1 MINHELLL
9 EYGGEVKTYESGE
22 RILNEGERAEYFYQ
36 VVTGQVKMNNFN
48 EDGKEY
54 IQGLFSAGKS
64 FGEPPLFGNFKC
76 PANAEAIS
84 KVEII
89 RLKRD
94 DFFQLLKENPDVHLE
109 VTTILAER
117 LHYKAIMVSEISSNE
132 PEHRIL
138 RLLDYL
144 KEQFAPYKQAFS
156 YEVKLTR
163 QQIGDLTGLRVE
175 TVIRTIKTLE
185 IKGEVEIRK
194 RKVYR

>member
-1 MINHELLL
+1 MINPELLM
-9 EYGGEVKTYESGE
+9 EYGGRLKTYESGE
-22 RILNEGERAEYFYQ
+22 RILNEGEDATHFYQ
-36 VVTGQVKMNNFN
+36 VISGQVKMNNYN

-54 IQGLFSAGKS
+54 IQGLFPPGKS
-64 FGEPPLFGNFKC
+64 FGEPPLFGKFKC
-76 PANAEAIS
+76 PANAEAITIT
-84 KVEII
+84 EII

-94 DFFQLLKENPDVHLE
+94 DFFRLLKENPDVHLE
-109 VTTILAER
+109 VTTTLAER
-117 LHYKAIMVSEISSNE
+117 LYYKAIMISEISSNE

-144 KEQFAPYKQAFS
+144 KEQIAPDKQPFS

-175 TVIRTIKTLE
+175 TVIRTIKNME

>member
-1 MINHELLL
+1 MINQELLL
-9 EYGGEVKTYESGE
+9 EYGGDLKVYESGE
-22 RILNEGERAEYFYQ
+22 RILNEGEVATHFHQ
-36 VVTGQVKMNNFN
+36 VVSGQVKMNNYN

-54 IQGLFSAGKS
+54 IQGLFSLGKS
-64 FGEPPLFGNFKC
+64 FGEPPLFGNFMC

-84 KVEII
+84 KTEII

-94 DFFQLLKENPDVHLE
+94 DFFRLLKENPDVHLE

-144 KEQFAPYKQAFS
+144 KEQIAPDKQPFS

-175 TVIRTIKTLE
+175 TVIRTIKNLE
-185 IKGEVEIRK
+185 IKGQVEIRK

>member
-1 MINHELLL
+1 MINQELLL
-9 EYGGEVKTYESGE
+9 DYGGDLKIYESGE
-22 RILNEGERAEYFYQ
+22 RILNEGEIATHFYQ
-36 VVTGQVKMNNFN
+36 VITGQVKMNNYN

-54 IQGLFSAGKS
+54 IQGLFSPGKS

-76 PANAEAIS
+76 PANAEAIT
-84 KVEII
+84 KTEII

-94 DFFQLLKENPDVHLE
+94 DFFRLLKENSEVHLE
-109 VTTILAER
+109 VTTILAQR

-144 KEQFAPYKQAFS
+144 KEQIAPNKQPFS

-175 TVIRTIKTLE
+175 TVIRTIKNLE
-185 IKGEVEIRK
+185 IKGEVVIRK